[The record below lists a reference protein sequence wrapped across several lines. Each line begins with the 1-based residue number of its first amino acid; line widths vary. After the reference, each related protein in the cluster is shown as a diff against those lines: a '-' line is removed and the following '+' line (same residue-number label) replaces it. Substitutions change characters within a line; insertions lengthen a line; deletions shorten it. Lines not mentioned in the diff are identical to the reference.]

1 MAKILGCYRFGTT
14 PGSQGTG
21 ATKKADELKRKARV
35 ERFGIKEATS
45 TEDEEKKKARLSRF
59 GSAVFRF
66 GIKEATSTEDEEK
79 KKARLS
85 RFGSASAVADPL
97 EEQKKQARALRFQGH
112 KLMAVENWN
121 HRRQQLLARLVEKLE
136 SLLHFIFTVRGFKS
150 FDPKQPFC

>member
-1 MAKILGCYRFGTT
+1 MMMLEALFNQGMFGTT

-45 TEDEEKKKARLSRF
+45 
-59 GSAVFRF
+59 
-66 GIKEATSTEDEEK
+66 IEDEEK

-97 EEQKKQARALRFQGH
+97 EEQKKQARAFRFQGH

-121 HRRQQLLARLVEKLE
+121 QRQQLLARLVEKLE
-136 SLLHFIFTVRGFKS
+136 SLLRFIFTVRFLIYLT
-150 FDPKQPFC
+150 FF